1 MNIWGANKQ
10 RALFFNRMNKLVRLV
25 VVALLSAGMAAC
37 MVPSAKKEKTSSP
50 VPDTSAPVQNLSLPD
65 TPSVLI
71 EPPQTQ
77 EAPEPEPPAQAE
89 KPVAQKNKHIVRVLL
104 ADNQKSAH
112 IQHSGRVYIY
122 TQDVSKKYKISSEG
136 TVSVSVRKTGQVQV
150 GSLIA
155 DQPIV
160 LEPDNGTLLTW
171 NNNVY
176 AGKIFIVPANYTFLI
191 VEHADLENYLY
202 GVLPYEMSYSW
213 PLEALKAQAV
223 AARTFTLKTLENKKN
238 KYFDLYSDVRSQ
250 MYKGGGKQYDS
261 VRKAVDGTRAQV
273 LTYNGQLFYTYYHGN
288 CGGGTDDVRS
298 WTPTAT
304 SIPPLSGASCA
315 YDSHSKTHSW
325 AMDIPA
331 AKVMEYAKKA
341 GISGTLKSVK
351 VASKTHTG
359 RATQLTIQTS
369 KGRKNVSCPKFR
381 LATGLRSC
389 KITHTSMKSQ
399 KVHFEG
405 KGYGHGIGM
414 CQDGANGMAKAGKN
428 YQQILK
434 NYYPGAKITPL
445 K

>member
-1 MNIWGANKQ
+1 
-10 RALFFNRMNKLVRLV
+10 MNKLFRIF
-25 VVALLSAGMAAC
+25 LLAFLSLPMAAC
-37 MVPSAKKEKTSSP
+37 MVPSAKQAKTSVPATATSTP
-50 VPDTSAPVQNLSLPD
+50 VASLSLPD
-65 TPSVLI
+65 TPSVLA
-71 EPPQTQ
+71 EAPQTA
-77 EAPEPEPPAQAE
+77 EKPEPEPPSQAPQTNTA
-89 KPVAQKNKHIVRVLL
+89 KKNKHIVRVLL

-112 IQHSGRVYIY
+112 IKHSGRVYIY
-122 TQDVSKKYKISSEG
+122 TQDLSKKYKISSEG
-136 TVSVSVRKTGQVQV
+136 TISVSVRKTGQVQV
-150 GSLIA
+150 GSLLA
-155 DQPIV
+155 EQPVI
-160 LEPDNGTLLTW
+160 LEPDNDTLFTW
-171 NNNVY
+171 DNNLY

-223 AARTFTLKTLENKKN
+223 AARTYTMKTIENVKN

-261 VRKAVDGTRAQV
+261 VRKAVDGTRSQV
-273 LTYNGQLFYTYYHGN
+273 LTYNGKLFYTYYHGN

-304 SIPPLSGASCA
+304 SIPPLSGASCS
-315 YDSHSKTHSW
+315 YDSHSKSHSW
-325 AMDIPA
+325 SMDISA
-331 AKVMEYAKKA
+331 AKVMEYSKKV
-341 GISGTLKSVK
+341 GLNGTLKSVK
-351 VASKTHTG
+351 VAAKTRTG
-359 RATQLTIQTS
+359 RATQLTIQTT

-389 KITHTSMKSQ
+389 KITHTSMKAQ

-414 CQDGANGMAKAGKN
+414 CQDGANGMAKAGKT
-428 YQQILK
+428 YEQILK
-434 NYYPGAKITPL
+434 NYYPSAKITPL